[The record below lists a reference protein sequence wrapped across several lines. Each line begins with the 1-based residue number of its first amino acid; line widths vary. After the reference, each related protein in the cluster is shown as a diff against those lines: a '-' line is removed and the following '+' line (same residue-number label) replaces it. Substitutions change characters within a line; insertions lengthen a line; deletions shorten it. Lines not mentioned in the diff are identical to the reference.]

1 MRNLTL
7 RQVRIFICAV
17 KHMNFSKAA
26 EELHITA
33 PAVSQQIK
41 ELEEDIGVSLF
52 LREGRRVELTS
63 AGEYF
68 LLYARRL
75 LSVLKEADDT
85 MERLRGQDARV
96 LKIGLVST
104 AKYFVPKILA
114 QFKQEYPKVEIRL
127 DVRNRQQLVE
137 LLREGEI
144 DVAIM
149 GRPPREI
156 DTRVEAFADHPHA
169 FIASPEHPLAK
180 KANITP
186 KSLNQYELITRE
198 QGSGT
203 RYVMETFLTEHEAT
217 PIVTMEMS
225 SNESIKQAVMSNLG
239 ISFVSLHTVGLELAN
254 EQLVVLDVQ
263 YTPIIRTW
271 HVVALTKRNLTQ
283 SAEAFRYFMLDKGK
297 RLLHEMFPEQLTGIF
312 RTPYEKHDVDGTSPS
327 SSSQ

>member
-1 MRNLTL
+1 MKNLTL
-7 RQVRIFICAV
+7 RQVRIFLCAV

-33 PAVSQQIK
+33 PAVSLQIK

-75 LSVLKEADDT
+75 VSILKEADDT

-104 AKYFVPKILA
+104 AKYFVPRILA
-114 QFKQEYPKVEIRL
+114 QFKQEYPKVQIRL

-137 LLREGEI
+137 LLRDGEI

-156 DTRVEAFADHPHA
+156 VTRVEAFADHPHA
-169 FIASPEHPLAK
+169 FIASPQHPLAGK
-180 KANITP
+180 NNITP
-186 KSLNQYELITRE
+186 RSLSQYELITRE
-198 QGSGT
+198 NGSGT
-203 RYVMETFLTEHEAT
+203 RYIMETFLAEHEIS

-239 ISFVSLHTVGLELAN
+239 ISFVSLHTIGLELEN
-254 EQLVVLDVQ
+254 GQLAVLDVQ
-263 YTPIIRTW
+263 NTPIFRTW

-283 SAEAFRYFMLDKGK
+283 AAEAFRYFMLERGK
-297 RLLHEMFPEQLTGIF
+297 DLLQEMFPDSLFEAVIAK
-312 RTPYEKHDVDGTSPS
+312 RTPARNVDDASDSAP
-327 SSSQ
+327 